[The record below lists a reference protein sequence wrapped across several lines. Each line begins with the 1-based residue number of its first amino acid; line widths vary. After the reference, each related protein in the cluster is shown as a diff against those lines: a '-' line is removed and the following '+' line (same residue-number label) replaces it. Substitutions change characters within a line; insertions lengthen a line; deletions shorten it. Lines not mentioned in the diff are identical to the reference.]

1 MSLCF
6 LDKTSSPVCIYL
18 YVAHKI
24 SRKLVIKSNWIETG
38 LERTVLI
45 FVSGEG
51 KETGEEPRAK
61 NSEQG
66 GEQATK

>member
-1 MSLCF
+1 M
-6 LDKTSSPVCIYL
+6 CIYL
-18 YVAHKI
+18 YGAQKI
-24 SRKLVIKSNWIETG
+24 SRKFVIKSKWIETG

-51 KETGEEPRAK
+51 KETGEEPGAK

-66 GEQATK
+66 GEPATK